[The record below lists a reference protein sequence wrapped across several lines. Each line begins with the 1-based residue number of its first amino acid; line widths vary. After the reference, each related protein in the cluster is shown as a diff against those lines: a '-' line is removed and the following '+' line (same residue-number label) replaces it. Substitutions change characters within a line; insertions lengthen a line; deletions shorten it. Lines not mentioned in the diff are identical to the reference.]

1 MNRKET
7 IRELVKEY
15 LKLEDNHPNKKELKS
30 LLISELALNYHC
42 DEDKVSDY
50 LLDGWINNELKVE
63 LEEQYGLNKP
73 ESRGETISTFK
84 TLDKKQIWKNL

>member
-30 LLISELALNYHC
+30 SLISELAVNYNC

-63 LEEQYGLNKP
+63 LEEQYGLNQ
-73 ESRGETISTFK
+73 EDLEEITIATFK
-84 TLDKKQIWKNL
+84 TLDKK

>member
-1 MNRKET
+1 MNRRET

-15 LKLEDNHPNKKELKS
+15 LKLEDTHPNKKELKS

-63 LEEQYGLNKP
+63 LEEQYGLNQ
-73 ESRGETISTFK
+73 EDLEEITIATFK
-84 TLDKKQIWKNL
+84 TLDKK

>member
-15 LKLEDNHPNKKELKS
+15 LKLEDTHPNKKELKS
-30 LLISELALNYHC
+30 SLISELAVNYNC

-63 LEEQYGLNKP
+63 LEEQYGLNQ
-73 ESRGETISTFK
+73 EDLEEITIATFK
-84 TLDKKQIWKNL
+84 TLDKK